1 MIRSVK
7 QKKTS
12 YLIKVKMANI
22 IQRLFRFSSIF
33 KVASLISYGA
43 MVLCYLAPF
52 IHPKTLSILTFFG
65 LLYPVLLAINLGW
78 LLLWGLARSKWAIYT
93 LIVLGLGGK
102 MHFRSLAFSSSS
114 PANPSGIKVLTYNV
128 RLFDLFNPSFSKSIE
143 NRNKIFDYI
152 RRTDPDVLCL
162 QEYYRQDKPTDFEV
176 VDSLFSIMGNRNYH
190 ERSAHKRSTRQNYGI
205 AMFSKYPI
213 IAKGDVMFES
223 QGSSD
228 FNYCIY
234 ADIIKNQDTFRV
246 YNVHLQSI
254 RLHTEPNIEA
264 ATDEEGMAS
273 ERALRSV
280 FSKLR
285 LAYVKRAEQARRVVE
300 HIKTSPYPVIVCG
313 DFNDTPMSYTYNQFN
328 RFLKDAFRQSSSG
341 IGSTYIGRLPA
352 GRIDYLFYDPRLTT
366 TGFNIQK
373 EEFSDHR
380 ALVCTFSRVK

>member
-1 MIRSVK
+1 M
-7 QKKTS
+7 
-12 YLIKVKMANI
+12 L
-22 IQRLFRFSSIF
+22 QRLFRFSSIF
-33 KVASLISYGA
+33 KVASLISFGA
-43 MVLCYLAPF
+43 MILCYLAPF
-52 IHPKTLSILTFFG
+52 IHPKTLSVLPFFG
-65 LLYPVLLAINLGW
+65 LLYPVLLGINLGW

-102 MHFRSLAFSSSS
+102 MHFRSLAFSSNS
-114 PANPSGIKVLTYNV
+114 PADPTGIKVLTYNV

-143 NRNKIFDYI
+143 NRNKIFAYI

-190 ERSAHKRSTRQNYGI
+190 ERSAHRRSTRQNYGI

-213 IAKGDVMFES
+213 ISKGDVMFES
-223 QGSSD
+223 QGSKD

-285 LAYVKRAEQARRVVE
+285 LAYLKRAEQARRVVE
-300 HIKTSPYPVIVCG
+300 HIKTSPYSVIVCG

-328 RFLKDAFRQSSSG
+328 RFLKDAFRQTSNG

-352 GRIDYLFYDPRLTT
+352 GRIDYLFYDPRLLTS
-366 TGFNIQK
+366 GFRIQA
-373 EEFSDHR
+373 EELSDHR
-380 ALVCTFSRVK
+380 ALVCTFSRQK